1 MGTAHFEM
9 LELISQIRGDI
20 ATLDRRAV
28 FALVYAAAG
37 LTCISYLK
45 NPDYLAVILLN
56 TRLASIGDEAAHPT
70 ANNLYALVWW
80 VFVSMIFYFVVPA
93 IFVKF
98 VQKRPLSE
106 IGLAFK
112 IEKGF
117 AKLLLQCVFIMLP
130 IVYLMSLTGG
140 FSAKYPFLKVYNLT
154 FDGSLD
160 FTVKP
165 TFVDSATHQGML
177 ARSRSIPGDVL
188 MNIVGPPL
196 GKVSIVPPTHP
207 QWNIN
212 QAIVTFRTSA
222 GLVNRLLTHWLLAQ
236 PVLSRLERTAKATA
250 GQSNLQVSTCR
261 KLSIPVPPLA
271 EQARIV
277 AEVDRHLSIVRE
289 VEVEVDTNLK
299 RAQALRQATLA
310 TAFGLKSKP

>member
-1 MGTAHFEM
+1 M
-9 LELISQIRGDI
+9 LELARQIRGDI

-45 NPDYLAVILLN
+45 NPDYLAAILAN
-56 TRLASIGDEAAHPT
+56 TRFASIGDEAAHPT

-130 IVYLMSLTGG
+130 IVYLMSLTAG
-140 FSAKYPFLKVYNLT
+140 FSAKYPFLKVYNGDPYFSTTL
-154 FDGSLD
+154 LIWEL
-160 FTVKP
+160 VY
-165 TFVDSATHQGML
+165 FVQ
-177 ARSRSIPGDVL
+177 
-188 MNIVGPPL
+188 
-196 GKVSIVPPTHP
+196 
-207 QWNIN
+207 
-212 QAIVTFRTSA
+212 F
-222 GLVNRLLTHWLLAQ
+222 
-236 PVLSRLERTAKATA
+236 
-250 GQSNLQVSTCR
+250 
-261 KLSIPVPPLA
+261 
-271 EQARIV
+271 
-277 AEVDRHLSIVRE
+277 
-289 VEVEVDTNLK
+289 
-299 RAQALRQATLA
+299 
-310 TAFGLKSKP
+310 FGLEFFFRGFLVHSLKPALGIYAIFVMTVPYCMIHFGKPMPETFSAIAAGIFLGWLSYKNGNIWLGLLLHCTVAFSMDVFALYNKGLLF